1 MASGAAALSAL
12 GFSEIEGLVYCFLL
26 QESPATGYRVSH
38 AIGKPTANTYKA
50 IASLA
55 ARGAIT
61 VDDGDSKQCRAVP
74 PEELLA
80 RMDRSFQDRR
90 RAAEEQLKEL
100 YHDDADDRV
109 YRLATVDQVLERARA
124 MLQRAEEL
132 VLADAFV
139 GPLDAL
145 EADLKAAAARG
156 VTVVLQ
162 AYDARSIPGAL
173 VLRND
178 RPAELI
184 SHWPGQ
190 HFTLV
195 VDAKE
200 HLLALFSRDCAALH
214 QAVWSRSAFLSC
226 LQHNHLACDFA
237 LTATET
243 LPEGDPRRER
253 MARLSLLQAEP
264 KGLRELW
271 ARLDRPLS

>member
-1 MASGAAALSAL
+1 MRLAPVLAAGMS
-12 GFSEIEGLVYCFLL
+12 
-26 QESPATGYRVSH
+26 
-38 AIGKPTANTYKA
+38 
-50 IASLA
+50 ASLA
-55 ARGAIT
+55 ASA
-61 VDDGDSKQCRAVP
+61 AVP
-74 PEELLA
+74 ADPHQWLEEVTGARALA
-80 RMDRSFQDRR
+80 WVKARN
-90 RAAEEQLKEL
+90 AEAEKEL
-100 YHDDADDRV
+100 AGS
-109 YRLATVDQVLERARA
+109 E
-124 MLQRAEEL
+124 
-132 VLADAFV
+132 AFRS
-139 GPLDAL
+139 L